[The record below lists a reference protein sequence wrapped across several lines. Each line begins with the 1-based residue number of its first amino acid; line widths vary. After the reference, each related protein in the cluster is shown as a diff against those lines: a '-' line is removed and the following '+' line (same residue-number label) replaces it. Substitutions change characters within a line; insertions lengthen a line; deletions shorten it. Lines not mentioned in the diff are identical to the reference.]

1 MLNIWD
7 YISFIVTCVC
17 FYIYFRG
24 LASGWIW
31 QCKLC
36 NHEIIQFPKEPIN
49 IYELNYMCTIK
60 IRMHPNIIIP
70 ETFKGINALC
80 PTKSSQNWCPKII
93 RTLPDQSR
101 WKRELVVQ
109 VKMYMPSE
117 IQHLSVY
124 IPGPSHLPEPEQ
136 CPKDHPTS
144 DEGLYIETSKH
155 SDSVSDMKTYRIL

>member
-1 MLNIWD
+1 MRCNAHSQYIVVRNCQFLLFRCSHNDTELQHLYIRKLLRLKSRNRPLKWQLINIGFLLSLSLLLDVLNIWD

-80 PTKSSQNWCPKII
+80 PTKSSQNCW
-93 RTLPDQSR
+93 
-101 WKRELVVQ
+101 W
-109 VKMYMPSE
+109 
-117 IQHLSVY
+117 
-124 IPGPSHLPEPEQ
+124 
-136 CPKDHPTS
+136 
-144 DEGLYIETSKH
+144 
-155 SDSVSDMKTYRIL
+155 